1 MDDLLDDLLAERHP
15 YTVSQSMGN
24 YGEYEADKAYIKLTT
39 LKKAAILA
47 LRNIYKVASH
57 TFHVYLWDL
66 MQGARTNDS
75 HVFTRV
81 KENHN
86 QYLVQAK
93 EADRQGLRLKP
104 HSAKSTLDF
113 LRRRFVKENS
123 DQLII
128 KWMDILRHSRAPGVS
143 LYEWCNSFAPLIRTY
158 LRVTQGIDLSAE
170 ELQRV
175 NKCITAQVTDFE
187 LAILAQAND
196 KWKPITLADGSFDL
210 DELKRDVS
218 MADSKFSARKYKPTA
233 LILEYLV
240 SRAAKQGVAAPTFVT
255 NKSPPAKK
263 RGTPDDGLKRGTKR
277 FKAGRSRPTYSM
289 EQDTWDDE
297 GDEEADDADWEEDEA
312 ADDESSSTWDTLAFQ
327 QKATFPPCTTPY
339 CKEKNIAH
347 THSTDRCYKIHP
359 PKGKGS
365 PSGGRHSL
373 LFVKGKGKSKGKGKG
388 KGKGKQSKGKGN
400 RKGKN
405 NKGKE
410 PRGLGRVFDDTC
422 HFCKQSG
429 HFKAQ
434 CPKFL
439 ALSTTKSYERIR
451 AKLPNDKVYVYDL
464 LEDSVDAG
472 VCGNCLC
479 CECDWMTCTPPVE
492 TLLFH
497 DASRSF
503 VDDGMWDMV
512 SAAKTNNLPLSKE
525 MFLQTQGQAQ
535 DCWEDELYADDDH
548 DAEADNSSEEDN

>member
-1 MDDLLDDLLAERHP
+1 
-15 YTVSQSMGN
+15 
-24 YGEYEADKAYIKLTT
+24 
-39 LKKAAILA
+39 
-47 LRNIYKVASH
+47 
-57 TFHVYLWDL
+57 
-66 MQGARTNDS
+66 
-75 HVFTRV
+75 
-81 KENHN
+81 
-86 QYLVQAK
+86 
-93 EADRQGLRLKP
+93 
-104 HSAKSTLDF
+104 
-113 LRRRFVKENS
+113 
-123 DQLII
+123 
-128 KWMDILRHSRAPGVS
+128 
-143 LYEWCNSFAPLIRTY
+143 
-158 LRVTQGIDLSAE
+158 
-170 ELQRV
+170 
-175 NKCITAQVTDFE
+175 
-187 LAILAQAND
+187 
-196 KWKPITLADGSFDL
+196 
-210 DELKRDVS
+210 
-218 MADSKFSARKYKPTA
+218 
-233 LILEYLV
+233 
-240 SRAAKQGVAAPTFVT
+240 
-255 NKSPPAKK
+255 
-263 RGTPDDGLKRGTKR
+263 
-277 FKAGRSRPTYSM
+277 M
-289 EQDTWDDE
+289 EQDTWDEE

-312 ADDESSSTWDTLAFQ
+312 ADDEGSSTWDTLAFQ

-405 NKGKE
+405 TKGKE

-479 CECDWMTCTPPVE
+479 CECDWMSCTPPVE

-525 MFLQTQGQAQ
+525 MFLQTQGQTQ
-535 DCWEDELYADDDH
+535 DCWEDELYAEDDH